1 MYVTDIHLNDFSSPS
16 QDLNFILI
24 RGQINFT
31 TKNPIKMPSKSI
43 NVSVNLGIRPGV
55 KD

>member
-1 MYVTDIHLNDFSSPS
+1 MYVTDIHLNDFCGLS

-24 RGQINFT
+24 LGKTNFT
-31 TKNPIKMPSKSI
+31 KKNPIKTPSRSI
-43 NVSVNLGIRPGV
+43 KVSVNFGNRPGV